1 MNMKKVIVSGLRQVG
16 LVEVPAPQPKENWV
30 LVKVMVTPM
39 CTEYKQYVGG
49 YRNEFLGHEA
59 VGEVVEV
66 AQPGLVK
73 SGDRVVVQPLYA
85 CGRCRF
91 CRSGDYIHCEQL
103 VDIAEF
109 TGSAEGGATY
119 AQYLLK
125 PDWLLSPIPDCV
137 SYEQAGLALCGL
149 GPSFGA
155 LQKMEVGA
163 FDTLLITGL
172 GPVGL
177 GGIVNACF
185 RGAHVIGV
193 ESFPW
198 RVERALQMGAH
209 VVLDPRDP
217 ELLPKI
223 KSLTPGGA
231 GVDCALDCS
240 GAVAAQRLCIDAAR
254 RKGKVAFVGECSDEL
269 DIRISPD
276 MIRKGLTLI
285 GSWHYPL
292 QAFNLILQVI
302 QESPVIDLLTSH
314 VLPMSAVE
322 EAFKSQEK
330 GECAKVLL
338 HPWE

>member
-1 MNMKKVIVSGLRQVG
+1 MNMKKVVVSGLRQVE
-16 LVEVPAPQPKENWV
+16 LVEVPAPRPKEDWA

-39 CTEYKQYVGG
+39 CTEYKMYLKGQ
-49 YRNEFLGHEA
+49 RSEFLGHEA

-73 SGDRVVVQPLYA
+73 PGDRVVVQPLYG
-85 CGRCRF
+85 CGRCRY
-91 CRSGDYIHCEQL
+91 CRSGDYIHCQNL

-109 TGSAEGGATY
+109 TGSPEGGATY

-125 PDWLLSPIPDCV
+125 PDWLLSPIPDYV
-137 SYEQAGLALCGL
+137 SYDEAALALCGL
-149 GPSFGA
+149 GPTFGA
-155 LQKMEVGA
+155 LQTMEVSA

-177 GGIVNACF
+177 GGIVNVRF
-185 RGAHVIGV
+185 RGARVIGV

-217 ELLPKI
+217 ELLAKI
-223 KSLTPGGA
+223 MALTEGA
-231 GVDCALDCS
+231 GVDCAVDCS
-240 GAVAAQRLCIDAAR
+240 GTVAAQRLCIDATR

-269 DIRISPD
+269 GIRISPD

-285 GSWHYPL
+285 CSWHYPL
-292 QAFNLILQVI
+292 QAFNPIMQVI
-302 QESPVIDLLTSH
+302 QGSPVIDLLTSH

-322 EAFKSQEK
+322 EAFKLQEK
-330 GECAKVLL
+330 GECA
-338 HPWE
+338 